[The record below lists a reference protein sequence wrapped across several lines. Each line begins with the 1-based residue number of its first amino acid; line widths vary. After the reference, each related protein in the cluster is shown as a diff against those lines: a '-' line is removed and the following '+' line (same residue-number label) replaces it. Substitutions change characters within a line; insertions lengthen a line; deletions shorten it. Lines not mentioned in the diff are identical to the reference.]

1 MIAVCGVWSFHPSP
15 VPGLTEHVKM
25 YAGQCMHI
33 VRGGKPAFKTPRS
46 DGVNNN
52 SNSKTMFMVLSSWQS
67 HCESSPGEFD
77 QCKTAPSGRQSK
89 TKPDNLGCESACTGA
104 RVYTQHRH
112 PIVLCQHWLVHTVG
126 TGRADESITQAAV
139 EAWLRVVFSSLL
151 RCFCTTCSGD

>member
-1 MIAVCGVWSFHPSP
+1 MRKISAVWSILQVMCSIGCSGGIMFSP
-15 VPGLTEHVKM
+15 WQTH
-25 YAGQCMHI
+25 
-33 VRGGKPAFKTPRS
+33 RGVCPIN
-46 DGVNNN
+46 NNN

-67 HCESSPGEFD
+67 HCESSPSEFD

-126 TGRADESITQAAV
+126 TGRADESITQAAA